1 VLKATI
7 TTLLVII
14 LTLRKRIITKTSLIY
29 LKERRFAI
37 TKDKRCL
44 FLVRLT
50 LQSLR
55 RGLRLATTP

>member
-1 VLKATI
+1 VLRARI
-7 TTLLVII
+7 TTLLVIM
-14 LTLRKRIITKTSLIY
+14 LTLRERTTTKTSIIY
-29 LKERRFAI
+29 TKERRFAT

-55 RGLRLATTP
+55 RALCLATTP